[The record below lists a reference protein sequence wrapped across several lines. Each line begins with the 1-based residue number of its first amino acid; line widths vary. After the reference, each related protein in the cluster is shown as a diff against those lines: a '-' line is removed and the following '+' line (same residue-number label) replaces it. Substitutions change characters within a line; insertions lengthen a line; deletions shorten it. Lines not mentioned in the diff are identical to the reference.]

1 VKFPVT
7 SEGACRVRIVDVLVD
22 GLNSMSNDEEQELD
36 KIQSTAAA
44 ARHFQEYTCLV
55 YVWMR
60 PSKQLFIF
68 AMERNQR
75 EN

>member
-1 VKFPVT
+1 
-7 SEGACRVRIVDVLVD
+7 
-22 GLNSMSNDEEQELD
+22 LNSMSDDEEQEPD

-68 AMERNQR
+68 AMEVMDSSSWISNHHRSTLGCI
-75 EN
+75 